1 MYFNK
6 FYVIYLYNHSADWNC
21 ICLIGGMIQ
30 GIEPSL
36 NMRIAQRSL
45 DACVLRQEAL
55 ASNIANV
62 ETPGYKRMDVAK
74 DFADRLKTAVQRGG
88 AKNALPAPRLMED
101 SQARA
106 LRVDGNT
113 IDLENE
119 LLQMNKNQVDHE
131 YLTTLIGSNFK
142 SLKMAIT
149 GRSSF

>member
-1 MYFNK
+1 MY
-6 FYVIYLYNHSADWNC
+6 LCNHSADWNC

-62 ETPGYKRMDVAK
+62 ETPGYKRMDVAR

>member
-1 MYFNK
+1 
-6 FYVIYLYNHSADWNC
+6 
-21 ICLIGGMIQ
+21 MIQ

-74 DFADRLKTAVQRGG
+74 DFADRLKTAVQRSG
-88 AKNALPAPRLMED
+88 AKSALPAPRLAVD

-106 LRVDGNT
+106 LRADGNT

-131 YLTTLIGSNFK
+131 YLTNLIGSNFK
-142 SLKMAIT
+142 TLKMAIT

>member
-1 MYFNK
+1 MSLLSSFDIGATGLTAQAMRLN
-6 FYVIYLYNHSADWNC
+6 VIS
-21 ICLIGGMIQ
+21 
-30 GIEPSL
+30 
-36 NMRIAQRSL
+36 
-45 DACVLRQEAL
+45 
-55 ASNIANV
+55 SNIANV

-88 AKNALPAPRLMED
+88 AKNALPAPRLTED

-106 LRVDGNT
+106 LRADGNT

-131 YLTTLIGSNFK
+131 YLTQLIGSNFK

>member
-1 MYFNK
+1 
-6 FYVIYLYNHSADWNC
+6 
-21 ICLIGGMIQ
+21 MIQ
-30 GIEPSL
+30 GIGTSL
-36 NMRIAQRSL
+36 NMSIAQRSL

-74 DFADRLKTAVQRGG
+74 DFADRLKTAVQRSG
-88 AKNALPAPRLMED
+88 AKNALPAPRLVED

-106 LRVDGNT
+106 LRADGNT

-119 LLQMNKNQVDHE
+119 LLQMNKNQVEHE
-131 YLTTLIGSNFK
+131 YLTSLIGSNFK
-142 SLKMAIT
+142 SLKTDIT